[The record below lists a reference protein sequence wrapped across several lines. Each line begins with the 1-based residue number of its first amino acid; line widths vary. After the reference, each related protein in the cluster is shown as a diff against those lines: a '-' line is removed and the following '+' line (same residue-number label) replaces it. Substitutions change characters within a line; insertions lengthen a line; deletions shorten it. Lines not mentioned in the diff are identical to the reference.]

1 MFKKFMEF
9 IEKHPYATV
18 GLTVVTLGTF
28 LLGLL
33 GYSIFKSCTGRDD
46 KKDKDDKES
55 PLNSRDDHEDYGS
68 IDNQQVYQRK
78 GSSQNKIDLYN
89 QQQLEKFEKRDI
101 QTFGNAT
108 NNIVSVGINA
118 LNICER
124 MAQTNYDLLATN
136 QQLANTA
143 DKALFALEQANENQ
157 KQMVEDMK
165 DMKDVLKQSVE
176 GAQKLREEREARLK
190 ENKSKSYVAYTEKKE
205 ESKSRDNS
213 LDPLNRG

>member
-1 MFKKFMEF
+1 MEF

-118 LNICER
+118 LNICENAGR
-124 MAQTNYDLLATN
+124 TL
-136 QQLANTA
+136 
-143 DKALFALEQANENQ
+143 DKALSALEQANENQ
-157 KQMVEDMK
+157 RQMNENQRQMVEDMK